1 MKEEYGG
8 YLPFEGHIEKDF
20 FSVYGEENV
29 IRTNSGKAAIY
40 YALKMMDIHSIH
52 VPYYFCGSVF
62 KMIQNTGI
70 SIKRYYL
77 DEHLCP
83 VLDNI
88 GEDEGIIL
96 VNYFGCMNKRIKE
109 ILDRYKNIIIDQ
121 THSFFSAP
129 VFREDI
135 FNVYSCRKFFGVP
148 DGGFLVGMNL
158 KDIQLKQ
165 CKISDHF
172 LYLVKSFEYGT
183 NSSYQEKLQ
192 SDSFFMDNYCAMS
205 NLTRTMLSSIDYQY
219 IADKRKKNFEA
230 LHKKMS
236 KYNIFKL
243 EEPEDPLYLYPF
255 LPSENIK
262 RALID
267 RKIYVPAIWRELVC
281 QDFYGTI
288 EYEMSEKG
296 VFLPVDQRYDIEDM
310 EYIADIVIG
319 LL

>member
-96 VNYFGCMNKRIKE
+96 GEDDCPCGRKGKYFK
-109 ILDRYKNIIIDQ
+109 ILGR
-121 THSFFSAP
+121 
-129 VFREDI
+129 
-135 FNVYSCRKFFGVP
+135 
-148 DGGFLVGMNL
+148 L
-158 KDIQLKQ
+158 KDAEIRG
-165 CKISDHF
+165 CSDT
-172 LYLVKSFEYGT
+172 YAT
-183 NSSYQEKLQ
+183 
-192 SDSFFMDNYCAMS
+192 
-205 NLTRTMLSSIDYQY
+205 
-219 IADKRKKNFEA
+219 
-230 LHKKMS
+230 
-236 KYNIFKL
+236 KY
-243 EEPEDPLYLYPF
+243 
-255 LPSENIK
+255 
-262 RALID
+262 
-267 RKIYVPAIWRELVC
+267 
-281 QDFYGTI
+281 
-288 EYEMSEKG
+288 
-296 VFLPVDQRYDIEDM
+296 
-310 EYIADIVIG
+310 
-319 LL
+319 